1 MLPLKKIKIKAYKS
15 DWLSKGILI
24 SCRQKNVLFKK
35 YKQNPTIEN
44 EATYNTYKNKLTHI
58 IRQSKKMH
66 FKNKFELYKKDCKK
80 TWNTINEV
88 LKSKN
93 KKHMVNDKFITSE
106 GTSCTDK
113 NEIVEQFNK
122 YFTNIGSILNSKLP
136 KSGEDPTQHI
146 KHNTESFFCAPTDPT
161 EIINIVK
168 SANSSKSSGVDNID
182 PYVVQKIIPQIAN
195 QLAHMFNKSLQTGI
209 VPDKLK
215 IAKVIPLY
223 KNDNPELF
231 KNYRPI
237 SILPC
242 FSKIIERIMYNRLYS
257 FLTKHNSISE
267 KQYGFRKKY
276 ATYMALIDLVDKISC
291 NFAEKNYTV
300 GIFLDL
306 SKAFDTI
313 DHTILLNKLQCYG
326 VRGSACNW
334 FASYLHN
341 RKQYVVFNKSESE
354 YKEISC
360 GVPQGSILG
369 PLLFILYIN
378 DIEHVSDIIKPIL
391 FADDTSLFHSHAC
404 FNTLIQEVN
413 IQLHQLSTWF
423 NTNKLSLNTNKSN
436 FIIFTPNGKKY
447 NISEAEIN
455 INGSKIKHVKCTT
468 FLGITIDEHL
478 DWKVHIDNLSYKIA
492 RNVGVLNKLKN
503 FLPAYIMKTLYSTLI
518 ESHLQYCTLLWANSH
533 VTNIRKLQLLQKKA
547 IRIITSS
554 HYIAHTEPLLSM
566 TKLLKL
572 DDLYKYKLGIFMHK
586 VTHCQLPQNM
596 SSMFYEQSIYTVINS
611 ETIMHIISNK

>member
-1 MLPLKKIKIKAYKS
+1 M
-15 DWLSKGILI
+15 
-24 SCRQKNVLFKK
+24 
-35 YKQNPTIEN
+35 
-44 EATYNTYKNKLTHI
+44 
-58 IRQSKKMH
+58 
-66 FKNKFELYKKDCKK
+66 
-80 TWNTINEV
+80 
-88 LKSKN
+88 
-93 KKHMVNDKFITSE
+93 
-106 GTSCTDK
+106 
-113 NEIVEQFNK
+113 
-122 YFTNIGSILNSKLP
+122 
-136 KSGEDPTQHI
+136 
-146 KHNTESFFCAPTDPT
+146 
-161 EIINIVK
+161 
-168 SANSSKSSGVDNID
+168 
-182 PYVVQKIIPQIAN
+182 
-195 QLAHMFNKSLQTGI
+195 
-209 VPDKLK
+209 
-215 IAKVIPLY
+215 Y

-257 FLTKHNSISE
+257 FLTKHNIISE

-291 NFAEKNYTV
+291 NFDEKNYTV
-300 GIFLDL
+300 GVFLDL

-341 RKQYVVFNKSESE
+341 RKQHVVFNKSESE

-413 IQLHQLSTWF
+413 IQLHKFSTWF
-423 NTNKLSLNTNKSN
+423 NTNKLSLNTKKSY

-455 INGSKIKHVKCTT
+455 INGSKIKHVKCTK

-478 DWKVHIDNLSYKIA
+478 DWKVHIDNLSNKIA
-492 RNVGVLNKLKN
+492 RNVGVLNKLKH

-554 HYIAHTEPLLSM
+554 HYIAHTEPLFSM

-572 DDLYKYKLGIFMHK
+572 DDLYKYQLGIFMHK

-596 SSMFYEQSIYTVINS
+596 SSMFLRTDNIHSHQLRNHNAYYIQQIRTNTRKSTINFSGPKFWNTIPTNLRQLASIHQFKKKFKALLLTKYS
-611 ETIMHIISNK
+611 